1 MNQRHS
7 YRIFIFEWLTLHFT
21 KFTVSEKEVDTMVT
35 LILII
40 NIVGTLKDIN
50 SLNNHSSNDL
60 RILTIT
66 YWQLQWLYIINTIL

>member
-1 MNQRHS
+1 
-7 YRIFIFEWLTLHFT
+7 
-21 KFTVSEKEVDTMVT
+21 MVT